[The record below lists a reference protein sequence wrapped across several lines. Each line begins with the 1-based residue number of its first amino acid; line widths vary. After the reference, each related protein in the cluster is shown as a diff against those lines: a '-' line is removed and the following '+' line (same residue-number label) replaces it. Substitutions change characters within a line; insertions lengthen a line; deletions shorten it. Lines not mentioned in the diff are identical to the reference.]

1 MKHQSIQKHLSA
13 YLDNEL
19 APPMHE
25 KVDSHIR
32 ECEEC
37 QMLLADFKE
46 NQQRIA
52 NLVHPVPSM
61 KDAILAKIQ
70 EMDALP
76 RGRFLSIFKRWVFRP
91 FTVGATAFSTVCII
105 VAVFFFTYSPAPQS
119 DGLLDFYFGLQAE
132 HADHSPLKSN
142 VASPISDPPTYAED
156 FIEDTETL
164 LNLYLGD

>member
-19 APPMHE
+19 SPPMCE
-25 KVDSHIR
+25 KVKLHLR

-119 DGLLDFYFGLQAE
+119 DGLLDFYFGLQSE

-142 VASPISDPPTYAED
+142 VASPFSDPPTYAED
-156 FIEDTETL
+156 FSEDTETL
-164 LNLYLGD
+164 LILYLGD

>member
-1 MKHQSIQKHLSA
+1 MKHQSIQKNLSA

-19 APPMHE
+19 APPLHE
-25 KVDSHIR
+25 KVKVHLQ

-37 QMLLADFKE
+37 KMLLADFRE

-61 KDAILAKIQ
+61 KDVILTKIH

-76 RGRFLSIFKRWVFRP
+76 REKIVSVFKRWVFRP

-105 VAVFFFTYSPAPQS
+105 VALFFFTYSPAPQS
-119 DGLLDFYFGLQAE
+119 DSLVDFYFGLQSE

-142 VASPISDPPTYAED
+142 VASPITDPATYAED
-156 FIEDTETL
+156 FSEDTETL